1 MKVLY
6 DHQMFSLQKY
16 GGVTKYFCELIKN
29 LPQECEYDIS
39 FAFSDNHYLKEDQAF
54 FKKRF
59 FSLPSPQFKG
69 KGFLMRQI
77 YLLNQLYSA
86 RAISSKKYNLLHPTF
101 YNNYFIDILKTPFI
115 ITVHDLTAFKFKETY
130 LRDDPFRSQMEKV
143 VKKANRIIA
152 ISENTKKD
160 VIEFFSINPEK
171 IDVVHH
177 GYNKYETATQ
187 LNKYGRYILFVGR
200 RDSYKNFKNFV
211 RAISSLMQK
220 DKDLKL
226 ICVGAKFNKQ
236 EIVDL
241 KDLKILE
248 QAFALA
254 VDEKTLN
261 NLYACA
267 LVFVYPS
274 FYEGFGMPILEAFA
288 NNCPVC
294 LSDTSCFPEI
304 AGEAGIYFNPSDEE
318 SIRCSIT
325 KVLNDSKYRS
335 DMILAGNERLNQ
347 FSWKKTA
354 DETFVSYQKTL
365 YSS

>member
-29 LPQECEYDIS
+29 LPKNCEYDIS
-39 FAFSDNHYLKEDQAF
+39 VAFSDNHYLKDDQAF

-59 FSLPSPQFKG
+59 FALPSPQFKG

-77 YLLNQLYSA
+77 YLLNQFYSA
-86 RAISSKKYNLLHPTF
+86 REISSKKYDLLHPTF
-101 YNNYFIDILKTPFI
+101 YNNYFIEILKDPFI
-115 ITVHDLTAFKFKETY
+115 ITVHDLTAFKFKDSY
-130 LRDDPFRSQMEKV
+130 LKDDPFRSQMEKV
-143 VKKANRIIA
+143 VKKANRVIA

-160 VIEFFSINPEK
+160 VIEFFKIKPEK

-177 GYNKYETATQ
+177 GYNTSETTAQ
-187 LNKYGRYILFVGR
+187 VNKYGRYILFVGR
-200 RDSYKNFKNFV
+200 RDGYKNFKRFAT
-211 RAISSLMQK
+211 AISNLMQK

-226 ICVGAKFNKQ
+226 ICVGGKFNKQ
-236 EIVDL
+236 EITDL
-241 KDLKILE
+241 KDLKIL
-248 QAFALA
+248 QQVFALS

-304 AGEAGIYFNPSDEE
+304 AGEAGIYFNPSDKE
-318 SIRCSIT
+318 SIMFSIT
-325 KVLNDSKYRS
+325 KVLNDPKFRNE
-335 DMILAGNERLNQ
+335 MILAGKKRLNQ

-354 DETFVSYQKTL
+354 DETLVSYQKTL
-365 YSS
+365 YYS